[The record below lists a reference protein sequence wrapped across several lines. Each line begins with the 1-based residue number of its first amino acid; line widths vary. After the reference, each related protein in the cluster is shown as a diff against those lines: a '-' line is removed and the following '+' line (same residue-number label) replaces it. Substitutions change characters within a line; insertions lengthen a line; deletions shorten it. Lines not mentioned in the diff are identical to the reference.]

1 MLVDPI
7 MKRLDPSAHTRD
19 LETLSKPCQAFNIQ
33 WPGQETS
40 FAEMLNVIAA
50 AGAHPVIA
58 IESCGSETLSG
69 SLCTGR
75 EAILDHSPTTQS
87 FPIVG

>member
-1 MLVDPI
+1 MPG
-7 MKRLDPSAHTRD
+7 
-19 LETLSKPCQAFNIQ
+19 IQ
-33 WPGQETS
+33 RTGQETS
-40 FAEMLNVIAA
+40 FAEMLNVISA

-75 EAILDHSPTTQS
+75 EAILDHCSTTQS
-87 FPIVG
+87 FLSSGEVLHNAAPMHPGGFYNPQLNSL